1 MATVHER
8 TLKDWTEFDRI
19 ARSHSSRQWIYRGQT
34 DAAWDLKSSLFRSFE
49 DALRITKSAIGKP
62 KRLARRSHEQVALRK
77 FMSVAHQFD
86 VPLPKDKDPLEWLA
100 VMQHYGAPTRLLD
113 ATFSPYTAAFF
124 ALRNGTGD
132 AAVYCM
138 QARIFEEYDTS
149 FFKDFKAVYMKILEE
164 DNDDI
169 MYAYEPKYTTPRL
182 LAQQGV
188 FLVPGSLQVS
198 HEKIVEAYGFQPK
211 EAFKLI
217 IPAELRKDG
226 ITHLRR
232 MNVTST
238 MLFPGISG
246 FCESFAHQPLFV
258 VQREGRIGE
267 LEQENAGDA

>member
-1 MATVHER
+1 MATLHEKI
-8 TLKDWTEFDRI
+8 LKDWTEFDRI
-19 ARSHSSRQWIYRGQT
+19 ARSHGPREWVYRGQT
-34 DAAWDLKSSLFRSFE
+34 DATWDLKSSLFRSFE
-49 DALRITKSAIGKP
+49 DARRITKSATGAP

-86 VPLPKDKDPLEWLA
+86 VPLPKDKDPLEWIA

-124 ALRNGTGD
+124 ALRSGTGD
-132 AAVYCM
+132 AAIYCT
-138 QARIFEEYDTS
+138 QALIFEEYDAG
-149 FFKDFKAVYMKILEE
+149 FFEDFKAVYRKILDE

-182 LAQQGV
+182 LAQQGL
-188 FLVPGSLQVS
+188 FLVPGSLLVS
-198 HEKIVEAYGFQPK
+198 HEKIIEAYGLQPR

-217 IPAELRKDG
+217 IPAKLRRDG
-226 ITHLRR
+226 VTHLRR

-238 MLFPGISG
+238 MLFPGITG
-246 FCESFAHQPLFV
+246 FCESFAHQPLFL